1 MITRQ
6 WQHARRISRKVSDK
20 ALYFNSLAKKA
31 IGLDKEIL
39 VLLAKRKPEYTK
51 SNCKGVG

>member
-1 MITRQ
+1 MLRVDINDIDT
-6 WQHARRISRKVSDK
+6 SED
-20 ALYFNSLAKKA
+20 SLAKKA

-51 SNCKGVG
+51 SNCKGIG